1 MKSTPTLLLIGH
13 GSRHPDGVSQF
24 KTFATILAFHLKQ
37 PVVPAFLELADPPI
51 IAGIEQ
57 AIEAGARHIVA
68 VPLFLGP
75 AGHQKNDVPTTINW
89 ARERWPQVRFD
100 YGTPLGVHPFIVDT
114 LADRAL
120 ELILELDTKI
130 PREKTALLVLGRGSR
145 DPDSNSNVAKIA
157 RFLWEGRKYGWVEY
171 AFYSLTKPG
180 IEEGVRRCVALGA
193 ERVVVVPHF
202 LFNGV
207 LLTRTAERLQTLN
220 QELDAEILLA
230 KHMGYHPKLFDLIRQ
245 RMDEA
250 IGGNA
255 SMNCDLCK
263 YRHPMTGFESEL
275 GMPQISDHNHGLRGI
290 VTASLNFDTS
300 LAVPMKAADLQY
312 DQEGKPDWDGT
323 WQSFCDL
330 ALHGGPPHRGNL
342 LEPVAPHEALA
353 DPERYV
359 EVVSEIERGLTDVTK
374 LPTVKSEV
382 AGWVGLACQ
391 DEEMALWLLQ
401 AILVE
406 NVFIRREGRILYFPA
421 APHFTIKE
429 EIKNVITCAA
439 KAVHYWQEH
448 TMAIRG
454 GRV

>member
-1 MKSTPTLLLIGH
+1 MSKPTLLLIGH

-24 KTFATILAFHLKQ
+24 KTFATIAGVHLGQ

-57 AIEAGARHIVA
+57 VIEAGSQHIVA
-68 VPLFLGP
+68 LPLFLGP

-89 ARERWPQVRFD
+89 ARERWPDVRFD

-120 ELILELDTKI
+120 EVILQQENEI
-130 PREKTALLVLGRGSR
+130 PHEKTALLVLGRGSR
-145 DPDSNSNVAKIA
+145 DPDSNSNVAKLA
-157 RFLWEGRKYGWVEY
+157 RLLYEGRKYHSVEY
-171 AFYSLTKPG
+171 AFYSLTQPG
-180 IEEGVRRCVALGA
+180 IEESVRRCIMLGA

-207 LLTRTAERLQTLN
+207 LLTKTADRLAKLN
-220 QELDAEILLA
+220 HEVDTEILLA
-230 KHMGYHPKLFDLIRQ
+230 KHMGYHPQLFSLIRQ
-245 RMDEA
+245 RAEEA
-250 IGGNA
+250 MGGNA
-255 SMNCDLCK
+255 NMNCDLCK
-263 YRHPMTGFESEL
+263 YRHPMTGFESEV
-275 GMPQISDHNHGLRGI
+275 GMPQVSDHNHGLRGI
-290 VTASLNFDTS
+290 VTASLNFDVS
-300 LAVPMKAADLQY
+300 RAVPMGSTDLKY
-312 DQEGKPDWDGT
+312 DNEGDPDWAGT

-342 LEPVAPHEALA
+342 LEPVSPQDALA
-353 DPERYV
+353 DPERYAY
-359 EVVSEIERGLTDVTK
+359 VVGEIERGLTDVTK
-374 LPTVKSEV
+374 LPTVKSDV

-406 NVFIRREGRILYFPA
+406 NVFIRREGRILYLPA

-448 TMAIRG
+448 MMTLRG
-454 GRV
+454 GRI